1 MWEFHCK
8 QKSREA
14 YEMITQIQ
22 YYKRFNYT
30 IKQEVFYEWN
40 IVMIV
45 KQNCLKTS
53 NVKQYERW
61 CAD

>member
-8 QKSREA
+8 QNSHEA
-14 YEMITQIQ
+14 YEIITQIQ

-45 KQNCLKTS
+45 KQIVLKH
-53 NVKQYERW
+53 RM
-61 CAD
+61 